1 MPGKKSNV
9 SGKGKKRAPAP
20 CTSTSR
26 PRNISRSRART
37 EGSSQDGNNNTD
49 SATPLAKRDQDT
61 NAAKRIQ
68 SLEEEI
74 ESLKERNKALQT
86 IFFEDVKGNMYADS
100 YLEADGEIK
109 QREVQ
114 WSSCCPAQ
122 WSDAISAVFLSSYF
136 WVYNFIHRDPSRLSQ
151 QQKKE
156 LISRLDGYCVQEDFD
171 DIASR
176 LPESARKSFLGKVVQ
191 LLLAKECI
199 SRFFTNP
206 FWYLVPDPGTE
217 ENSNMSTTGFGAQ
230 IFTLYE
236 NIRASDPSAAHP
248 WRLWTTRFSNPR
260 DEFGKAMSA
269 HRKVMV
275 NKICEEFLDQ
285 DLLRSLL
292 KSSDETAFHDALVHL
307 QECFY
312 DAAQTSVVISSNL
325 GYLELATL
333 DSLGPVYSS
342 DKMTLA
348 PFWDPDTSEKRL
360 NGSRILFIDFPAVYI
375 CDGRKDS
382 SGRMLG
388 HPAVVYVED
397 NDVVFR

>member
-1 MPGKKSNV
+1 MSGEQSNASVEGKK
-9 SGKGKKRAPAP
+9 KAPDSFP
-20 CTSTSR
+20 STSR
-26 PRNISRSRART
+26 PKGIRKSLAKT
-37 EGSSQDGNNNTD
+37 KGSSQDGNNNTD

-109 QREVQ
+109 HREVQ

-122 WSDAISAVFLSSYF
+122 WSTAISAVFLSPYT
-136 WVYNFIHRDPSRLSQ
+136 WVYNHIHRDPSRLST

-156 LISRLDGYCVQEDFD
+156 IVSRLDGYCVQEDFD
-171 DIASR
+171 DITSS
-176 LPESARKSFLGKVVQ
+176 LPESARKSFLGKMVQ

-217 ENSNMSTTGFGAQ
+217 ENPKMDTTGFGAQ
-230 IFTLYE
+230 VFTLYE
-236 NIRASDPSAAHP
+236 NIRAY
-248 WRLWTTRFSNPR
+248 
-260 DEFGKAMSA
+260 
-269 HRKVMV
+269 
-275 NKICEEFLDQ
+275 Q

-333 DSLGPVYSS
+333 DSLGRVYSS
-342 DKMTLA
+342 DKMALA
-348 PFWDPDTSEKRL
+348 PYWDPDTSEKRL
-360 NGSRILFIDFPAVYI
+360 NGSRILFIDFPAVYT

-382 SGRMLG
+382 SNRMLAR
-388 HPAVVYVED
+388 PAVVYVED
-397 NDVVFR
+397 NDVVLDDDSDPDSDESNST